1 MNEEK
6 YILFE
11 QYLQGELTDEARL
24 DLEKQLSEDSEL
36 ASELETFKEV
46 QAQLEAKFG
55 FDAER
60 KAFEENLKA
69 ISDEHFKPEKIK
81 VISMKPW
88 MYMVAASVVLLV
100 GLFLFNP
107 TSKPNFEDY
116 NQYENAY
123 LTERGEGVANLKQA
137 ETAFNAK
144 NYKAAIPLFEAVL
157 KENKSAE
164 IQYFYG
170 ISLLENNQIKQA
182 EAVFNE
188 IKSGNSIYKNK
199 AIYALALAKLK
210 QKEYQ
215 SCKEILLT
223 IPSDYEHYDQVQE
236 LLDKLD

>member
-6 YILFE
+6 YILFD
-11 QYLQGELTDEARL
+11 QCLQGELSNEARL
-24 DLEKQLSEDSEL
+24 DFEKQLSESQVL
-36 ASELETFKEV
+36 ASEFETFKEV
-46 QAQLEAKFG
+46 QIQLETKFD
-55 FDAER
+55 FAADRDAFT
-60 KAFEENLKA
+60 ANLKT
-69 ISDEHFKPEKIK
+69 ISKEHFKPEKTK
-81 VISMKPW
+81 VISIKPW
-88 MYMVAASVVLLV
+88 TYLVAASVVLLL

-107 TSKPNFEDY
+107 SKPSFEDY

-123 LTERGEGVANLKQA
+123 LTERGVGIENLKQA
-137 ETAFNAK
+137 ESAFNAK

-170 ISLLENNQIKQA
+170 VSLLEDNQIQKA
-182 EAVFNE
+182 ETAFNE